1 MLPATDC
8 ISLLLH
14 CFLLVHFAPPLVPQD
29 DSDDDSASSSKPA
42 AGPYRTD
49 PKGDQLV
56 ADAAKKLK
64 SFSFFG
70 GNTKSDRYR
79 SNAADAVDDAADR
92 SEPARRR
99 SHVGAGDWWHRMR
112 WARAIATRLSS
123 SIDNYLHS
131 HRSSTRWIMLL
142 CCLCTGC

>member
-1 MLPATDC
+1 MTVEGVDSQACDSPRCLPTASP
-8 ISLLLH
+8 IARP
-14 CFLLVHFAPPLVPQD
+14 FLPRPLVAQD

-79 SNAADAVDDAADR
+79 NNAADAVDDAD
-92 SEPARRR
+92 
-99 SHVGAGDWWHRMR
+99 D
-112 WARAIATRLSS
+112 
-123 SIDNYLHS
+123 
-131 HRSSTRWIMLL
+131 
-142 CCLCTGC
+142 